1 MRQFARSTP
10 RRSPGKPIMA
20 ALKFRRAFGTQL
32 TLAVAGVTASI
43 AGFSHAS
50 QDKLLPAF
58 PGAEG
63 AGMYSVGG
71 RGGAVYEVTNLN
83 DDGPGSFRDAVSK
96 DNRTIVFR
104 VSGAIQLKTKL
115 DIKANHLTI
124 AGQTAP
130 GDGIYLRDQC
140 VMVWGQDVILRHLRF
155 RLGDETKTQSDAFT
169 VWKSGAK
176 NIIIDHCSAA
186 FSVDETL
193 SLAGDNQNITVQWC
207 IIGPSLRQS
216 GHVKGSHGFGSL
228 SRANGAVTWHHNL
241 WVHNDARNP
250 RLGDNYGKP
259 PFPRF
264 DVRNNVIYNYG
275 SSASGLTQGDF
286 EANYVGNY
294 IKAGADSKAK
304 APINAGGKSNLRFF
318 VDGNYFEAKPGLTGE
333 GVFKSLKND
342 EGQTIAKVVDKPFD
356 TLPVTTTSAKQAYD
370 DVLAKAGATLPKR
383 DAIDQRVILEVRT
396 GTGKMI
402 NSQTEYGGWPDFK
415 SAEAPADADHD
426 GMPDAWEKAH
436 HLNPNDPAD
445 GAVAGQGG
453 YTNLEIYLNEVAS
466 GPSVD
471 PSKQ

>member
-1 MRQFARSTP
+1 MRKRKAIGSAA
-10 RRSPGKPIMA
+10 GLCVGLMA
-20 ALKFRRAFGTQL
+20 SLLPAAEPAK
-32 TLAVAGVTASI
+32 
-43 AGFSHAS
+43 
-50 QDKLLPAF
+50 LPAF

-63 AGMYSVGG
+63 AGMYAVGG
-71 RGGAVYEVTNLN
+71 RGGTVYEVTNLD
-83 DDGPGSFRDAVSK
+83 DDGPGSFRDAVSQG
-96 DNRTIVFR
+96 NRTVVFR
-104 VSGAIQLKTKL
+104 VSGAIKLKSVL
-115 DIKANHLTI
+115 NIKASNLTI

-130 GDGIYLRDQC
+130 GDGVYVRDQC
-140 VMVWGQDVILRHLRF
+140 VMIWGQDVILRHMRF
-155 RLGDETKTQSDAFT
+155 RLGDESKTQSDAFT

-207 IIGPSLRQS
+207 IIGPSMRQS
-216 GHVKGSHGFGSL
+216 GHAKGQHGFGSL
-228 SRANGAVTWHHNL
+228 SRANGPVTWHHNL

-259 PFPRF
+259 PFPLF

-342 EGQTIAKVVDKPFD
+342 EGQTIVTVVDKPFA

-370 DVLAKAGATLPKR
+370 DVLAKGGATKPKR
-383 DAIDQRVILEVRT
+383 DAIDLRIIHEVST
-396 GTGKMI
+396 GTGRMV
-402 NSQTEYGGWPDFK
+402 NSQNDFGGWPDFK
-415 SAEAPADADHD
+415 PAEAPADTDHD
-426 GMPDAWEKAH
+426 GMPDDWEKSH
-436 HLNPNDPAD
+436 GLNPTDPAD
-445 GAVAGQGG
+445 GAATGKDG
-453 YTNLEIYLNEVAS
+453 YTNLETYLNELAT
-466 GPSVD
+466 
-471 PSKQ
+471 K